1 MGQSVQHQST
11 KYHLAKYRPVSPP
24 LLKKKLLNNGKGCY
38 SEVFKNIPDY
48 IILYIVNYLNYL
60 DRRALEQVCR
70 RSFVIIR
77 LRRPKFSYPFVFWS
91 HTKIKDSRKQ
101 GSYEFCMVLHDLRAT
116 YKGNTD
122 MGPVHYFDVIM
133 NQCTS
138 RFHEED
144 SPVWNVMRLE
154 GETSIREITRFWAT
168 YLQKCLS
175 LVCLKL
181 DNISNIDLNFTN
193 HPNLEIFI
201 MELKSADGRGATID
215 LPPSMKTIILY
226 ATEENY
232 RKHYTQNSR
241 PYVDHLYL
249 NAPECMDLELW

>member
-1 MGQSVQHQST
+1 MSQSVKKEPQSQLT
-11 KYHLAKYRPVSPP
+11 KYRPVSPLP
-24 LLKKKLLNNGKGCY
+24 PRESLDDIWEGCY
-38 SEVFKNIPDY
+38 PGMFIPISDDNFLLM
-48 IILYIVNYLNYL
+48 INYL
-60 DRRALEQVCR
+60 DYFDIKALEQACKLF
-70 RSFVIIR
+70 FVIIR
-77 LRRPKFSYPFVFWS
+77 LKGPKFSCPFVFLS
-91 HTKIKDSRKQ
+91 HTEIKDSRKQ
-101 GSYEFCMVLHDLRAT
+101 GSHEFCMVLHDIMAT
-116 YKGNTD
+116 YNGDTD
-122 MGPVHYFDVIM
+122 MGSVYYFDVIM
-133 NQCTS
+133 NQCSS

-154 GETSIREITRFWAT
+154 SETSAREINEFWAA
-168 YLQKCLS
+168 YLKDCS
-175 LVCLKL
+175 RLVCLKL
-181 DNISNIDLNFTN
+181 DNASNIDLSFND